1 MKTFKGESI
10 RNENVCTIDPGCSQ
24 CGVPLTAESP
34 FCPNCGGRSY
44 FSSSFRLGTLPQEDT
59 DSLKLREFMFEDSNE
74 RDFAKWTVEAD
85 FALANLGINHAGTTL
100 KTSVVMCFDLIYKI
114 YNTIE
119 EALEK
124 FGRPLGSLNLH
135 RRIYKSLLL
144 SGKFALA
151 VRMGKIASII
161 GSRCYSTQADY
172 ALMLVRYSPSDNS
185 DKVLETAMNML
196 MARTDEDPSDP
207 EVHAVLG
214 TLIASTFRWHEDQ
227 NGALIPLKCF
237 DKSLN
242 IDGAYLPSFLGRAM
256 LKIEMEDFDGALGD
270 LSICQDLS
278 SESPDV
284 YILRALL
291 YNRMGKMRSAIKD
304 YDKVI
309 QLDPFDT
316 WSLINRAGCYINV
329 EDKDRAKEDILRCI
343 EIDPYFT
350 LPYNNLS
357 NIQVLEGDL
366 SGAIQTL
373 SDAVSISPT
382 CALSFLNLSRLKAK
396 SGEVHDALSDLVQ
409 AMRLAPNSWD
419 LEGEYLELVDRVG
432 ETGLDKITE
441 C

>member
-1 MKTFKGESI
+1 M
-10 RNENVCTIDPGCSQ
+10 CTIDPGCSQ
-24 CGVPLTAESP
+24 CSVPLAAESP
-34 FCPNCGGRSY
+34 FCANCGAQNY
-44 FSSSFRLGTLPQEDT
+44 FSSSFRLGTSPKEGI
-59 DSLKLREFMFEDSNE
+59 DSLNLREFTFEDSNE

-85 FALANLGINHAGTTL
+85 LALANLGINHAGTTL

-119 EALEK
+119 EGLEK

-151 VRMGKIASII
+151 LRMGEIASII

-172 ALMLVRYSPSDNS
+172 ALMSIRYSPSNNS

-196 MARTDEDPSDP
+196 MARKDEDSSDP

-214 TLIASTFRWHEDQ
+214 TLIASAFRWNEDQ
-227 NGALIPLKCF
+227 TGVSIPIKCF
-237 DKSLN
+237 NKSLN

-256 LKIEMEDFDGALGD
+256 LKIEMEDFDGALED
-270 LSICQDLS
+270 LSICLDLS
-278 SESPDV
+278 PESPEG

-291 YNRMGKMRSAIKD
+291 YNRMGKTSSAIKD

-316 WSLINRAGCYINV
+316 WSLSNRAGSYLNV
-329 EDKDRAKEDILRCI
+329 EDKDRAKEDISRCI

-350 LPYNNLS
+350 LPYNHLS

-366 SGAIQTL
+366 PGAIQTL
-373 SDAVSISPT
+373 SDAVAMSPT
-382 CALSFLNLSRLKAK
+382 CAVSFLNLSRLKVK
-396 SGEVHDALSDLVQ
+396 SGEIHSALSDLVQ
-409 AMRLAPNSWD
+409 AMRLAPNSWN
-419 LEGEYLELVDRVG
+419 LEGEYLELVDRLG
-432 ETGLDKITE
+432 ETGLDKVTE